1 MKRISIIILIM
12 IGYLGLSYGQQ
23 TSQSKDKDNWVKIG
37 ETTLNLSQDYGI
49 FDWDRDRDQTEKVN
63 ANDKYSAIKFR
74 AKDSKVSLTN
84 VEVQYDNG
92 KKEEMKLDTPIE
104 ANNDSKILKLDTRS
118 DLDKVTFNFLKDEHA
133 AKDKAVVEIW
143 GLKAAGSGMGQR
155 DIEKDKD
162 LNNDMHKDMQK
173 DIDKDLHKDLEH
185 KDVDR
190 DINKN
195 VNVDVDTAAV
205 RLP

>member
-1 MKRISIIILIM
+1 MKRILIIVLFI
-12 IGYLGLSYGQQ
+12 IGFFGLSYGQQ
-23 TSQSKDKDNWVKIG
+23 ASQSKDKGDWVKIG

-49 FDWDRDRDQTEKVN
+49 FDWDRDRIETVN
-63 ANDKYSAIKFR
+63 ANEKYSAIKFK

-92 KKEEMKLDTPIE
+92 KKEELRIETPIE
-104 ANNDSKILKLDTRS
+104 ANNESKMLKLDTRE
-118 DLDKVTFNFLKDEHA
+118 DLDKVTFNFLKDERA
-133 AKDKAVVEIW
+133 AADKAVVEIW

-155 DIEKDKD
+155 DIETDKELDRD
-162 LNNDMHKDMQK
+162 LQRDMQK
-173 DIDKDLHKDLEH
+173 DIDKDLHKDMDH
-185 KDVDR
+185 NDVDR

-205 RLP
+205 RIP

>member
-1 MKRISIIILIM
+1 MKRILIIILLM
-12 IGYLGLSYGQQ
+12 IGYLGLSFGQQ
-23 TSQSKDKDNWVKIG
+23 TSQAKDKDNWVKIG

-104 ANNDSKILKLDTRS
+104 ANNDSKILQLDTRS

-143 GLKAAGSGMGQR
+143 GLKASGSGMGQR
-155 DIEKDKD
+155 DIETDKD
-162 LNNDMHKDMQK
+162 LNMHKDMQK
-173 DIDKDLHKDLEH
+173 DIDKDLHKDLDH

-205 RLP
+205 KVP